1 MNRFDEAEKL
11 TQEDKMKLWHDG
23 KRGFNFKTATPEK
36 LRTNYKICKKLGF
49 KAECKLLSDELKKR
63 GLKIAGKDLDSVKE
77 SRNFREGSLYSAESL
92 AEKIDEIAT
101 ACGDFYFDTYCGGV
115 NAQDPDEIRD
125 ELDDYI
131 ADVLRSGEFILPTKA
146 FDNEAEWN
154 KFVRAATDAA
164 WECIYFNY
172 DTAKEQVAM
181 NEEYDEEEFNESRR
195 SKRKSLKEGTLTAE
209 DIIEDKALVNSFVK
223 DVRRYYN
230 KIRNKAEDR
239 IGLQA
244 SVREYIRNHIDW
256 VLPKTTEFT
265 SSDEYDR
272 AAYLLDEIVEEKLYE
287 SQNLRRKNLHERG
300 MTEYGISHADEI
312 YRDNYER
319 EQEKSGDKYIVRPKT
334 QATNRYLTGEFG
346 IHDSYAIS
354 FGTLRD
360 LVRTCVK
367 SNDDIELY
375 ETSGDYYFKDDG
387 RVWDVL
393 GFVLDEPL
401 NESLVKEFFKQR
413 KMKEYRVDLN
423 GRKEDHIS
431 SRKLEDFLKTKG
443 CDFNVVGDG
452 IYEVYI
458 DSKDRYYVEIFTKSG
473 LGSNVYE
480 MRCIRSD
487 AGVTQDLMT
496 KWKGYSFDEFI
507 TDLKDAYNAYGDCP
521 LR

>member
-1 MNRFDEAEKL
+1 MKNFQEAENL

-63 GLKIAGKDLDSVKE
+63 GLKIVGKDLDSVKE
-77 SRNFREGSLYSAESL
+77 SRSLKEGSLYSAESL

-181 NEEYDEEEFNESRR
+181 NESRR
-195 SKRKSLKEGTLTAE
+195 SKRKS
-209 DIIEDKALVNSFVK
+209 
-223 DVRRYYN
+223 
-230 KIRNKAEDR
+230 
-239 IGLQA
+239 
-244 SVREYIRNHIDW
+244 
-256 VLPKTTEFT
+256 
-265 SSDEYDR
+265 
-272 AAYLLDEIVEEKLYE
+272 
-287 SQNLRRKNLHERG
+287 LHERG
-300 MTEYGISHADEI
+300 MTEYGVSHADEI

-319 EQEKSGDKYIVRPKT
+319 EQEKSGDKYIVRPRT

-346 IHDSYAIS
+346 VRDSYALS

-360 LVRTCVK
+360 LVRTCVN

-375 ETSGDYYFKDDG
+375 ETGDDYYFKDDG
-387 RVWDVL
+387 RIYDVL
-393 GFVLDEPL
+393 GFINGSLNESLRNNKKLKESKLSAEQLAKKIDEIAEACGDYYFDTYCGGIAAVDPDEIRDELDEYIIDTTHSGEFVSPHDFPYGKGYS
-401 NESLVKEFFKQR
+401 NFCIAAKEAAWECIYFNYDVAKDQVAMNEEYEEEFDESLVKEFFKQ

-423 GRKEDHIS
+423 GRK
-431 SRKLEDFLKTKG
+431 
-443 CDFNVVGDG
+443 
-452 IYEVYI
+452 
-458 DSKDRYYVEIFTKSG
+458 
-473 LGSNVYE
+473 
-480 MRCIRSD
+480 
-487 AGVTQDLMT
+487 
-496 KWKGYSFDEFI
+496 
-507 TDLKDAYNAYGDCP
+507 DAYNSYGDRP

>member
-101 ACGDFYFDTYCGGV
+101 ACGDHYFDSYCGGV
-115 NAQDPDEIRD
+115 NDQDPDEIRD
-125 ELDDYI
+125 ELDEYI
-131 ADVLRSGEFILPTKA
+131 KETINSGEFIRPDA
-146 FDNEAEWN
+146 FDNKAEWN
-154 KFVRAATDAA
+154 KFVDAATGAA

-172 DTAKEQVAM
+172 DVAKDQVAM
-181 NEEYDEEEFNESRR
+181 NEDEFNESLVNKFLNHN
-195 SKRKSLKEGTLTAE
+195 SKNLKRKS
-209 DIIEDKALVNSFVK
+209 
-223 DVRRYYN
+223 
-230 KIRNKAEDR
+230 
-239 IGLQA
+239 
-244 SVREYIRNHIDW
+244 
-256 VLPKTTEFT
+256 
-265 SSDEYDR
+265 
-272 AAYLLDEIVEEKLYE
+272 
-287 SQNLRRKNLHERG
+287 LHERG

-360 LVRTCVK
+360 LVNTCVK

-375 ETSGDYYFKDDG
+375 DTKGDYYFKDEG
-387 RVWDVL
+387 RIDDVL
-393 GFVLDEPL
+393 GFVLDKPL
-401 NESLVKEFFKQR
+401 NESLVKEFFKQ
-413 KMKEYRVDLN
+413 
-423 GRKEDHIS
+423 
-431 SRKLEDFLKTKG
+431 
-443 CDFNVVGDG
+443 
-452 IYEVYI
+452 
-458 DSKDRYYVEIFTKSG
+458 
-473 LGSNVYE
+473 
-480 MRCIRSD
+480 MR
-487 AGVTQDLMT
+487 
-496 KWKGYSFDEFI
+496 
-507 TDLKDAYNAYGDCP
+507 
-521 LR
+521 

>member
-1 MNRFDEAEKL
+1 MKNFQEAEKL

-77 SRNFREGSLYSAESL
+77 SRSFREGTLTAEDIIEDKALVNSFVKDVRRYYNKIRNKAEDRIGLQASVREYIRNHIDWVLPKTTEFTSSDEYDRAAYLLDEIVEEKLYESQNLRRKSLKEGSLYSAESL

-181 NEEYDEEEFNESRR
+181 NEEYEEEEFNESRR
-195 SKRKSLKEGTLTAE
+195 FRRKS
-209 DIIEDKALVNSFVK
+209 
-223 DVRRYYN
+223 
-230 KIRNKAEDR
+230 
-239 IGLQA
+239 
-244 SVREYIRNHIDW
+244 
-256 VLPKTTEFT
+256 
-265 SSDEYDR
+265 
-272 AAYLLDEIVEEKLYE
+272 
-287 SQNLRRKNLHERG
+287 LHERG
-300 MTEYGISHADEI
+300 MTEYGVSHADEI

-346 IHDSYAIS
+346 VRDSYALS

-360 LVRTCVK
+360 LVRTCVN

-375 ETSGDYYFKDDG
+375 DTKGDYYFKDEG
-387 RVWDVL
+387 RIYDVL
-393 GFVLDEPL
+393 GFVNDSL
-401 NESLVKEFFKQR
+401 NESLVNKFLNQK

-473 LGSNVYE
+473 LGSNIYE

-487 AGVTQDLMT
+487 AGVTQDLMM
-496 KWKGYSFDEFI
+496 KWKGYSFDEFV

>member
-11 TQEDKMKLWHDG
+11 TQEDKMRLWHDG
-23 KRGFNFKTATPEK
+23 KRGFNYKTATPEK

-63 GLKIAGKDLDSVKE
+63 GLKIVGKDLDSVKE
-77 SRNFREGSLYSAESL
+77 SRNYREGSLYSAESL

-195 SKRKSLKEGTLTAE
+195 SKRKSL
-209 DIIEDKALVNSFVK
+209 
-223 DVRRYYN
+223 
-230 KIRNKAEDR
+230 
-239 IGLQA
+239 
-244 SVREYIRNHIDW
+244 
-256 VLPKTTEFT
+256 
-265 SSDEYDR
+265 
-272 AAYLLDEIVEEKLYE
+272 
-287 SQNLRRKNLHERG
+287 HERG
-300 MTEYGISHADEI
+300 MTEYGVSRADEI

-319 EQEKSGDKYIVRPKT
+319 ELAKSGDKYIVRPKT
-334 QATNRYLTGEFG
+334 QATNRYLTGDFG
-346 IHDSYAIS
+346 IRDSYAIS

-360 LVRTCVK
+360 LVRTCVN

-375 ETSGDYYFKDDG
+375 DTKGDYYFKDEG
-387 RVWDVL
+387 RIYDVL
-393 GFVLDEPL
+393 GFVNDTL
-401 NESLVKEFFKQR
+401 NESLVKEFFKQ
-413 KMKEYRVDLN
+413 
-423 GRKEDHIS
+423 
-431 SRKLEDFLKTKG
+431 
-443 CDFNVVGDG
+443 
-452 IYEVYI
+452 
-458 DSKDRYYVEIFTKSG
+458 
-473 LGSNVYE
+473 
-480 MRCIRSD
+480 MR
-487 AGVTQDLMT
+487 
-496 KWKGYSFDEFI
+496 
-507 TDLKDAYNAYGDCP
+507 
-521 LR
+521 